1 VLLDLDVIIEPDPA
15 FLPLGVDVG
24 LRGEPLER
32 FPLQFL
38 EQRPAARA

>member
-24 LRGEPLER
+24 LHGELLKR
-32 FPLQFL
+32 SPLQFL
-38 EQRPAARA
+38 EQRLAARA